1 MGNDSQAQQDWLKVL
16 GITGFADSGAG
27 GGTGRESVPQEE
39 GQPAPGNAA
48 SPRPGQTKHAVTRQ
62 ENSALLQEDPEK
74 LAKEDLTQKDPKK
87 LFTDE
92 YMDGLVKMPPI
103 QGTNDE
109 RMKDIMRKLG
119 KGITPGERP
128 KLIGELAKI
137 RGVDAGKLDAEYDRF
152 MVLRAQQDAIQK
164 QKKGDGADV
173 DAVPDLAEDIH
184 DDFMGSKS
192 QLLYGKVVGDAFGV
206 DPVFGA
212 MLNPTGGMVGP
223 GNMALHMD
231 DDDPTTYHGIVH
243 DAAGYMFNY
252 HDQGPGYDY
261 LGKEAA
267 KGHDTDN
274 PLTGQEAGMRYWH
287 EKMDPGIKTTLLSGL
302 IDTVGDTY
310 FAKDGKR
317 LETLASGL
325 GKTATDV
332 ATKVGEEVKVKAEKV
347 LDSARK
353 TVTSAV
359 NKAVETGMGA
369 VKTVT
374 DTAKKVETAVEGAAK
389 EAVAAAAAAANR
401 VAQTASSALNTA
413 KDAVGSVAD
422 AAKEKLSSAWDS
434 IWS

>member
-1 MGNDSQAQQDWLKVL
+1 MGIGSETQNEWLRVL
-16 GITGFADSGAG
+16 GITGFADGATG
-27 GGTGRESVPQEE
+27 GGTERKTISEDEKPGS
-39 GQPAPGNAA
+39 GNAA
-48 SPRPGQTKHAVTRQ
+48 SPRPVRMKHAVTRQ
-62 ENSALLQEDPEK
+62 ENSALLQEEPEE
-74 LAKEDLTQKDPKK
+74 LAKEDLTQTDPKK

-92 YMDGLVKMPPI
+92 YMDGLMKMPPI
-103 QGTNDE
+103 QGANDE
-109 RMKDIMRKLG
+109 RMKDIMRKLD
-119 KGITPGERP
+119 KGITPGQRP

-152 MVLRAQQDAIQK
+152 MVLRSQQDAIQK

-184 DDFMGSKS
+184 GDFMGSKS

-223 GNMALHMD
+223 GNKALHMD

-267 KGHDTDN
+267 KGHETGN
-274 PLTGQEAGMRYWH
+274 PYTGQEAGMRYWH

-310 FAKDGKR
+310 FAKKGTR
-317 LETLASGL
+317 LDTFASGL
-325 GKTATDV
+325 QKTGKDV
-332 ATKVGEEVKVKAEKV
+332 AMKVGDEVKAKAEKA
-347 LDSARK
+347 LETARK

-359 NKAVETGMGA
+359 DKAVATGMGA

-374 DTAKKVETAVEGAAK
+374 ATAQKVGTAVEGAAK

-401 VAQTASSALNTA
+401 VEQTATSAINTA